1 MGPVFYVIGNGKDV
15 KSVTLG
21 LLNPVSGP
29 YDTVRKD
36 SVYVKVT
43 FKHLVPCKIGDNNLV
58 AYMVGLV
65 GNKLFVGIGVLYALR
80 VCDNREE
87 GCIGKA

>member
-1 MGPVFYVIGNGKDV
+1 
-15 KSVTLG
+15 
-21 LLNPVSGP
+21 
-29 YDTVRKD
+29 
-36 SVYVKVT
+36 
-43 FKHLVPCKIGDNNLV
+43 
-58 AYMVGLV
+58 MVGLV